1 MSRFTPVP
9 GHPNYKIDQ
18 KGRLYT
24 KTGHMLNRYGRKYRL
39 HTDGVVTEYTQQE
52 LLHLVAEA
60 EAVQMAPKTPDTF
73 VYCRVCGNRAKAG
86 GLDRLCRACA
96 DAPPPARKSK
106 RTCVKCG
113 ETLSAGYW
121 RRCSHCLSG
130 AESGLELYWVAL

>member
-39 HTDGVVTEYTQQE
+39 RTDGVVTEYTQQE

-60 EAVQMAPKTPDTF
+60 EAAQTAQQAPGVF
-73 VYCRVCGNRAKAG
+73 VSCRVCGNRAEAG
-86 GLDRLCRACA
+86 GPDRLCRACA
-96 DAPPPARKSK
+96 AAPPPARKSK
-106 RTCVKCG
+106 RKCVKYG

-130 AESGLELYWVAL
+130 AESGLEIFGVAL